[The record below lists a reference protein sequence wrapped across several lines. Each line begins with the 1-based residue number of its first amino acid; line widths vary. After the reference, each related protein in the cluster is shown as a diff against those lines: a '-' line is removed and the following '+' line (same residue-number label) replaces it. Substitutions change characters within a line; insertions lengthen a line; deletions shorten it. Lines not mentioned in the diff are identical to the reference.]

1 MEFTYSLTKQQQK
14 KNYLFGY
21 YNRPI
26 LWFQRRFTGPLL
38 LLIAALEYGLLED
51 STYRLSFAFF
61 FGFLGFY
68 HILRPY
74 LFLKRIRFE
83 DLQGTVQIDSNGLSI
98 VDEKGELRLQPKDV
112 LKIIPKKHYV
122 FLKARVYS
130 VVYFLLDRYGFD
142 SKENAD
148 RFLTELDR
156 FLKNAETKE
165 K

>member
-26 LWFQRRFTGPLL
+26 LWFQRRFTGPIL
-38 LLIAALEYGLLED
+38 LLIPILEYGLLEE
-51 STYRLSFAFF
+51 SLYRLSFAFF
-61 FGFLGFY
+61 FGILGFY
-68 HILRPY
+68 HILRPF

-83 DLQGTVQIDSNGLSI
+83 DLQGTVRIDENELSI
-98 VDEKGELRLQPKDV
+98 VDDKGELRLQPKDV
-112 LKIIPKKHYV
+112 IKIIRKKHYV

-130 VVYFLLDRYGFD
+130 VVYFLLDRTGFD
-142 SKENAD
+142 SEENAN

-156 FLKNAETKE
+156 FSGNAETKE